1 MAETRK
7 MTRTP
12 KTSKA
17 KPVDEYGHLQP
28 QAPELEEAVLGA
40 LMIEKDAYSLVS
52 EILRPE
58 SFYERRHQ
66 LIYSAITSLALRQ
79 QPVDILTVAEQLRST
94 GELED
99 AGGPFYI
106 TQLSGKVASSAHI
119 EYHARII
126 AQKFLA
132 RELITFTS
140 NIQTKAFDET
150 QDVDDLMQEAEGK
163 LFEISQQN
171 MKKDYTQINPVIQ
184 EAYEMLQKAAARTD
198 GLSGLESGFHALD
211 KMTSGWQNSDL
222 VIIAARPAM
231 GKTAFVLSMAKNMA
245 VNAKIP
251 VALFSLEMSN
261 VQLVNRMI
269 VNVCEIPG
277 EKIKSGQLAPYE
289 WGQLD
294 YKIKELYDAPMYV
307 DDTPS
312 LSVFELRT
320 KARRLVREHGV
331 KIIIIDYLQLMNA
344 SGMSFGSRQEEV
356 STISRSLKGLAKEL
370 NIPIIALSQLN
381 RGVDDVLMLGCLVG
395 AFMMFIA
402 RPITVFACMMPFRK
416 FTTKARLYVSWV
428 GLRGAVPIIFATYP
442 LLAGTEGARLLF
454 NVVFLVTILSLLV
467 QGTTVSWMANLLGL
481 GYAEKSPAFGVDVHE
496 DIPSIFTEVLVNE
509 SMLQGGTTLKEIN
522 LPEHTLVM
530 MVYRDGDYFVPQG
543 NTALKVGD
551 KLLVISDRGEEL
563 ESTYKDMGVDEVLKL

>member
-7 MTRTP
+7 TNRTP
-12 KTSKA
+12 RASKA

-66 LIYSAITSLALRQ
+66 LIYSAITALALRQ

-94 GELED
+94 GDLEEV
-99 AGGPFYI
+99 GGPFYI

-381 RGVDDVLMLGCLVG
+381 RGVESREGIDGKRPQLSDLRESGAIEQDADMVCFIHRPEYYKIYQDEKGNDLHGMAEIIIAKHRNGAVGDVL
-395 AFMMFIA
+395 
-402 RPITVFACMMPFRK
+402 
-416 FTTKARLYVSWV
+416 
-428 GLRGAVPIIFATYP
+428 LRF
-442 LLAGTEGARLLF
+442 
-454 NVVFLVTILSLLV
+454 
-467 QGTTVSWMANLLGL
+467 
-481 GYAEKSPAFGVDVHE
+481 
-496 DIPSIFTEVLVNE
+496 
-509 SMLQGGTTLKEIN
+509 
-522 LPEHTLVM
+522 
-530 MVYRDGDYFVPQG
+530 
-543 NTALKVGD
+543 
-551 KLLVISDRGEEL
+551 RGEFARFQNPDD
-563 ESTYKDMGVDEVLKL
+563 DMIVPMPGEEPGVIRSKLNGGSSNVPPPPADAMPVDNPPFGTSAPDGPLPF

>member
-1 MAETRK
+1 MAEQRRNNRS
-7 MTRTP
+7 TRTSV
-12 KTSKA
+12 KVKS
-17 KPVDEYGHLQP
+17 VDEYGHLQP
-28 QAPELEEAVLGA
+28 QAPEIEEAVLGA
-40 LMIEKDAYSLVS
+40 LMIERDAYSIVS

-58 SFYERRHQ
+58 SFYEHRHQ
-66 LIYSAITSLALRQ
+66 LLYKAITSLAMRQ
-79 QPVDILTVAEQLRST
+79 QPIDILTVAEQLRST
-94 GELED
+94 GDLEEV
-99 AGGPFYI
+99 GGPFYI

-140 NIQTKAFDET
+140 NIQTMAFDET
-150 QDVDDLMQEAEGK
+150 QDVDELMQQAEGK
-163 LFEISQQN
+163 LFEISQKN

-198 GLSGLESGFHALD
+198 GLSGLESGFYALD

-261 VQLVNRMI
+261 VQLVNRLI

-294 YKIKELYDAPMYV
+294 YKIKELYDAPLFV

-381 RGVDDVLMLGCLVG
+381 RGVESREGIDGKRPQLSDLRESGAIEQDADMVCFIHRPEYYKIYTDEKGNDLRGMAEIIIAKHRNGAVGDVL
-395 AFMMFIA
+395 
-402 RPITVFACMMPFRK
+402 
-416 FTTKARLYVSWV
+416 
-428 GLRGAVPIIFATYP
+428 LRF
-442 LLAGTEGARLLF
+442 
-454 NVVFLVTILSLLV
+454 
-467 QGTTVSWMANLLGL
+467 
-481 GYAEKSPAFGVDVHE
+481 
-496 DIPSIFTEVLVNE
+496 
-509 SMLQGGTTLKEIN
+509 
-522 LPEHTLVM
+522 
-530 MVYRDGDYFVPQG
+530 
-543 NTALKVGD
+543 
-551 KLLVISDRGEEL
+551 RGE
-563 ESTYKDMGVDEVLKL
+563 YARFQNPDDDMIIPMPGEQPGVIQSKINRGKSGSIPPPPPIDAPPAENPLGAPIPDGPLPL

>member
-1 MAETRK
+1 MAEQRRNTRAP
-7 MTRTP
+7 RTAA
-12 KTSKA
+12 KA

-28 QAPELEEAVLGA
+28 QAIEIEEAVLGA
-40 LMIEKDAYSLVS
+40 LMIEKDAYSVVS
-52 EILRPE
+52 EILRAE
-58 SFYERRHQ
+58 SFYDRRHQ
-66 LIYSAITSLALRQ
+66 LLYKAITTLAMRQ
-79 QPVDILTVAEQLRST
+79 QPVDILTVAEQLRTT
-94 GELED
+94 GELEE

-126 AQKFLA
+126 AQKYLA
-132 RELITFTS
+132 RELITYSS

-150 QDVDDLMQEAEGK
+150 QDVDDLMQEAEGR
-163 LFEISQQN
+163 LFELSQKN

-184 EAYEMLQKAAARTD
+184 QAYEMLQKAAARTD
-198 GLSGLESGFHALD
+198 GLSGLESGFHKLD
-211 KMTSGWQNSDL
+211 KMTSGWQDSDL
-222 VIIAARPAM
+222 IIIAARPAM

-245 VNAKIP
+245 VNARIP

-294 YKIKELYDAPMYV
+294 YKIKELYDAPLYV

-320 KARRLVREHGV
+320 KARRLVREHNV

-381 RGVDDVLMLGCLVG
+381 RGVESREGIEGKRPQLSDLRESGAIEQDADMVCFIHRPEYYKIYSDDKGNDLRGMAEIIIAKHRNGAVGDVLLRFKGEYARFQNPDDDMIIPMPGEEPGVIGSKMNKNSGSVPPPPVESAPVDNPFG
-395 AFMMFIA
+395 APM
-402 RPITVFACMMPFRK
+402 PDGPMPF
-416 FTTKARLYVSWV
+416 
-428 GLRGAVPIIFATYP
+428 
-442 LLAGTEGARLLF
+442 
-454 NVVFLVTILSLLV
+454 
-467 QGTTVSWMANLLGL
+467 
-481 GYAEKSPAFGVDVHE
+481 
-496 DIPSIFTEVLVNE
+496 
-509 SMLQGGTTLKEIN
+509 
-522 LPEHTLVM
+522 
-530 MVYRDGDYFVPQG
+530 
-543 NTALKVGD
+543 
-551 KLLVISDRGEEL
+551 
-563 ESTYKDMGVDEVLKL
+563 

>member
-1 MAETRK
+1 MAETRN
-7 MTRTP
+7 TSRTP
-12 KTSKA
+12 RT
-17 KPVDEYGHLQP
+17 PRTRQVDDYGHLQP
-28 QAPELEEAVLGA
+28 QAPELEEAVIGA
-40 LMIEKDAYSLVS
+40 LMIEKDAYSQVS
-52 EILRPE
+52 EILTPA
-58 SFYERRHQ
+58 SFYEHRHQ
-66 LIYSAITSLALRQ
+66 LIYQAITDLAIRQ
-79 QPVDILTVAEQLRST
+79 QPVDILTVTEQLRT
-94 GELED
+94 MGVLEEV
-99 AGGPFYI
+99 GGPFYI
-106 TQLSGKVASSAHI
+106 TQLSGKVVSSAHI

-171 MKKDYTQINPVIQ
+171 MKKDYTQINPVIK

-211 KMTSGWQNSDL
+211 RMTSGWQNSDL

-245 VNAKIP
+245 VNSKIP

-277 EKIKSGQLAPYE
+277 EKIKSGQLAQYE
-289 WGQLD
+289 WAQLD
-294 YKIKELYDAPMYV
+294 SKITQLYDAPLYV

-356 STISRSLKGLAKEL
+356 STISRSLKGLANEL

-381 RGVDDVLMLGCLVG
+381 RGVENREGADGKRPQLSDLRESGAIEQDADMVCFIHRPEYYKIYADEKGNDLRGMAEIIIAKHRNGAVGDVLLRFRAEFARFQNPDDDMVIPGPGDAPGVIRSKINATPPPSATDAPNPFDGVG
-395 AFMMFIA
+395 GNG
-402 RPITVFACMMPFRK
+402 PLPF
-416 FTTKARLYVSWV
+416 
-428 GLRGAVPIIFATYP
+428 
-442 LLAGTEGARLLF
+442 
-454 NVVFLVTILSLLV
+454 
-467 QGTTVSWMANLLGL
+467 
-481 GYAEKSPAFGVDVHE
+481 
-496 DIPSIFTEVLVNE
+496 
-509 SMLQGGTTLKEIN
+509 
-522 LPEHTLVM
+522 
-530 MVYRDGDYFVPQG
+530 
-543 NTALKVGD
+543 
-551 KLLVISDRGEEL
+551 
-563 ESTYKDMGVDEVLKL
+563 